1 MIVVER
7 YKNDIYN
14 INDMYVYYNDISSTI
29 STIIYSIVFRVKTY
43 LLFVMHSFAFSI
55 DEK

>member
-43 LLFVMHSFAFSI
+43 LLFVMFSFAFSI